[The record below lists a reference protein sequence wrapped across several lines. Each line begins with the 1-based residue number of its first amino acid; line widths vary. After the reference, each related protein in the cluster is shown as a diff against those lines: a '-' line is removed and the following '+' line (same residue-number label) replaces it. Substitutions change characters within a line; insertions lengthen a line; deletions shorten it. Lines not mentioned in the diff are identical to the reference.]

1 MKKLVTLLG
10 VLALIS
16 CGEKKSSDIAQ
27 SSEDATSV
35 EAAKE
40 EVEAASS
47 GLESLISD
55 ANVEQCTAFCK
66 QESAKSHCQRCKCKA
81 CPVPVPRATSDAADC
96 PCSLY
101 SLCSLSRAT
110 TTIAAV
116 ARRSRRRSTTAA
128 TAAASSA
135 RRVLRTA
142 GFSPRA
148 P

>member
-55 ANVEQCTAFCK
+55 ANVEQFAKDAFDMETASPPAGYTGWTK
-66 QESAKSHCQRCKCKA
+66 QYF
-81 CPVPVPRATSDAADC
+81 DAAKNQ
-96 PCSLY
+96 LQ
-101 SLCSLSRAT
+101 LLSQMKN
-110 TTIAAV
+110 
-116 ARRSRRRSTTAA
+116 
-128 TAAASSA
+128 
-135 RRVLRTA
+135 
-142 GFSPRA
+142 GE
-148 P
+148 